1 MKEKFLEFI
10 QWVRCNET
18 LCNLYQKDLV
28 RGIVIGIAAV
38 LVLLILLRILK
49 WIFCRR
55 KKCTSVDIAGEG
67 GSIVVSI
74 AALTGALRYELSSF
88 SQFGIRKIVLFNGK
102 KGYVLEIAGKF
113 FPHKSNAGATELF
126 AGVEK
131 VVKEKM
137 HTLFGIDNISEI
149 KLKIEACPL
158 EENKEADTEDIL

>member
-28 RGIVIGIAAV
+28 RGIVIGAAAV
-38 LVLLILLRILK
+38 LVLLILFWILK
-49 WIFCRR
+49 KLCCRR
-55 KKCTSVDIAGEG
+55 KKCSSVNIAGEG

-74 AALTGALRYELSSF
+74 AALAGALRYELSSF
-88 SQFGIRKIVLFNGK
+88 TQFGIRKIALFNGK

-113 FPHKSNAGATELF
+113 FPHKSSAGATELF

-137 HTLFGIDNISEI
+137 FSLFGIDNISEI